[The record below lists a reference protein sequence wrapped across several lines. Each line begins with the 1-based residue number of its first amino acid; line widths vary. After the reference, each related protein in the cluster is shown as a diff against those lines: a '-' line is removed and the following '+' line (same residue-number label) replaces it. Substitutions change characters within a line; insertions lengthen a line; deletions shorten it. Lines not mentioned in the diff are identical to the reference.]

1 MSTNNAILHQ
11 ARTWGRYIHEVLHI
25 HLVVGHSKAVL
36 TGVLIRCSSESD
48 LTMVSVVVP
57 VSRFYGTARLLWSD
71 TSFGTVLERYRSQL
85 LYRVEFSAQGKQE
98 LRRERVRQKRFWL
111 IVGSRNV
118 SWVKKMMMF
127 RTDYLTLN
135 T

>member
-1 MSTNNAILHQ
+1 
-11 ARTWGRYIHEVLHI
+11 
-25 HLVVGHSKAVL
+25 
-36 TGVLIRCSSESD
+36 
-48 LTMVSVVVP
+48 MVSVVVP

-85 LYRVEFSAQGKQE
+85 LYRVDLSAQGKQE
-98 LRRERVRQKRFWL
+98 LRSERVRQKRFWL
-111 IVGSRNV
+111 IVGSRSV